1 MEYIK
6 SLSVVQKIALIAT
19 PLVALNA
26 HLFGLSFKEIIR
38 VDWWGADQGI
48 YFTALA
54 VCVAVYFLF
63 PQKQSAG

>member
-6 SLSVVQKIALIAT
+6 SLSVVQKIALIAG
-19 PLVALNA
+19 PLVAINP
-26 HLFGLSFKEIIR
+26 HFFFGAEPLQLHRYTTNET
-38 VDWWGADQGI
+38 I
-48 YFTALA
+48 YFTSLA